1 MADSDLLQVI
11 RRIAVQTVAAGKPC
25 DYVIG
30 TVKKENPLEISVSKS
45 LTLYEEF
52 LDLLRNVTDFDTEVT
67 IQGSRQKFT
76 VHNSLK
82 EGEKVLMIQKPKG
95 QRYLI
100 LDRVVSET

>member
-67 IQGSRQKFT
+67 IQGSRQEFT

>member
-30 TVKKENPLEISVSKS
+30 TIKKENPLEVSISKS

-52 LDLLRNVTDFDTEVT
+52 LDLSRNVTDFDTEVT
-67 IQGSRQKFT
+67 IQGSRLKVT

-82 EGEKVLMIQKPKG
+82 KGDKVWMIQKPKG

-100 LDRVVSET
+100 LDRVVSEV